1 MRSRKSRRWN
11 FTGVGAMENKDVTEK
26 KEKKEKIPRQAM
38 PEQDPKERIR
48 NFNEVPYGYTPELAV
63 TEAKRCIQCKKPSC
77 VAGCPVDVK
86 IPEFIQLIVE
96 GKFIEAAWKVKET
109 NALPAVCG
117 RVCPQEDQCEKVCVL
132 GKKGE
137 PVAIGRLER
146 FVADYERET
155 GNILIPEKAPPTGKR
170 IAVVGAGPAGLTI
183 AGDLIKMG
191 HEVTI
196 FEALHKAGG
205 VLIYGIPEFRLPK
218 AIVDAEVNY
227 LEKLG
232 VKIVTNAAI
241 GRLKTVDD
249 LFAEG
254 FHAVF
259 LGVGAGAPVFMNIPG
274 ENLSGIYSANEYLTR
289 SNLMKAY
296 LFPEYDTPIVKGK
309 NVAVIGGGNVAMD
322 AVRTALRLGAENAY
336 IIYRRT
342 EVEMPARIEEVH
354 HAKEEGVQFKL
365 LHAPV
370 EYIGDE
376 NGWVK
381 QMKCI
386 RMELGEPDESGRRS
400 PIPIKGSEFLI
411 DVDTVVVAIGTMA
424 NPVIQATTPGLE
436 VNRRGYIITKG
447 ETGETTR
454 EGVYA
459 GGDIVTGSATVILAM
474 GAGRKAAQAIH
485 EYVMKKG

>member
-1 MRSRKSRRWN
+1 MRKGRPCN
-11 FTGVGAMENKDVTEK
+11 IIGVNVMENKEKTEK
-26 KEKKEKIPRQAM
+26 KEKKGKVPRQAM
-38 PEQDPKERIR
+38 PEQDPKKRIR
-48 NFNEVPYGYTPELAV
+48 NFNEVPYGYNAELALK
-63 TEAKRCIQCKKPSC
+63 EASRCIQCKKPTC
-77 VAGCPVDVK
+77 IEGCPVDVA
-86 IPEFIQLIVE
+86 IPDFVKLIAE
-96 GKFIEAAWKVKET
+96 GHFIEAAWKLKET

-117 RVCPQEDQCEKVCVL
+117 RVCPQEDQCEKLCVL

-137 PVAIGRLER
+137 PVAVGRLER
-146 FVADYERET
+146 FAADFERES
-155 GNILIPEKAPPTGKR
+155 GNIVIPKVAPPTGKR
-170 IAVVGAGPAGLTI
+170 VAIVGAGPAGLTI
-183 AGDLIKMG
+183 AGDLVKVG
-191 HEVTI
+191 HDVTI
-196 FEALHKAGG
+196 FEALHKSGG

-232 VKIVTNAAI
+232 VKIVLNAAI

-296 LFPEYDTPIVKGK
+296 LFPEYDTPIAKGK

-322 AVRTALRLGAENAY
+322 SVRTALRLGAENAY
-336 IIYRRT
+336 IIYRRS
-342 EVEMPARIEEVH
+342 EVELPARKEEVH
-354 HAKEEGVQFKL
+354 HAHEEGVQFKI
-365 LHAPV
+365 LHNPV

-381 QMKCI
+381 QIRCI
-386 RMELGEPDESGRRS
+386 RMELGEPDDSGRRR
-400 PIPIKGSEFLI
+400 PIPIKGSEFTI
-411 DVDTVVVAIGTMA
+411 DVDTVVVAIGTEA
-424 NPVIQATTPGLE
+424 NPVIPRTTPGLE
-436 VNRRGYIITKG
+436 VNKWGYIVTKG
-447 ETGETTR
+447 ETGETGR
-454 EGVYA
+454 EGIYA

-474 GAGRKAAQAIH
+474 GAGRQAAGAIDA
-485 EYVMKKG
+485 YVRAKS